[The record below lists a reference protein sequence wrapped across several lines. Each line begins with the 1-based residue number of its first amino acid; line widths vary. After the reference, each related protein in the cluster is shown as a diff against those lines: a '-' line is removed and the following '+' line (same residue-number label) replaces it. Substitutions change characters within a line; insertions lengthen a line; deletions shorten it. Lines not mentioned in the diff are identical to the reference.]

1 MKETFD
7 LVCIFS
13 LTKLIKVINKE
24 QKLKVYFLIFIDVMI
39 NSLPPLSRAGLDTT
53 QCHEISTGMQSF
65 HWFLLISKM
74 NMKHEIVL

>member
-7 LVCIFS
+7 FVCIFS

-39 NSLPPLSRAGLDTT
+39 NSLPPLSRADRA
-53 QCHEISTGMQSF
+53 EYS
-65 HWFLLISKM
+65 LISR
-74 NMKHEIVL
+74 NISCFY